1 MHLSEETKAY
11 YDSIVM
17 WEERLEALG
26 LLANTIE
33 NGHLINSQHM
43 KDTLEQFLNEMDL
56 WYRSY
61 RNEVEDEFQKIIDE
75 KSGYE
80 QREKQRANEKLKEI
94 KNLT

>member
-1 MHLSEETKAY
+1 MHLSKETKAY

-33 NGHLINSQHM
+33 NGHLINSNHM
-43 KDTLEQFLNEMDL
+43 KDTLAQLLNEMDF

-61 RNEVEDEFQKIIDE
+61 RNEVENEFQKIINE

-80 QREKQRANEKLKEI
+80 QREKEKINEKLGRDS
-94 KNLT
+94 NG

>member
-1 MHLSEETKAY
+1 MHLSKETKAY
-11 YDSIVM
+11 YESIVM
-17 WEERLEALG
+17 WEQRLEALG

-43 KDTLEQFLNEMDL
+43 EDILVQLLNEMDT
-56 WYRSY
+56 WYDYY

-80 QREKQRANEKLKEI
+80 QREKQRANEKLGRI
-94 KNLT
+94 K